1 MIANVTSGCGLPKP
15 NTTASTITLWYTQSL
30 TTDTMP
36 IICCFHI
43 KQFAISS
50 AIASRAFPEIPF
62 PVWSWTGN
70 NACFV
75 TAVFMWMICI
85 LNICFINCI
94 RCTFTI
100 AGGVIRIIAEWCI
113 NSYYNLGIQ
122 SVQPIYTE
130 EQSITSSHRPSDP
143 TYHGGSYTFPET
155 YNGKKF
161 LCILLT
167 SVTYDPGVSTTT
179 KITITN
185 NGSSISFYT
194 SHSNGTIK
202 FKGIYI

>member
-36 IICCFHI
+36 IICWFHI

-100 AGGVIRIIAEWCI
+100 AGGVIRIIVFLGEKGI
-113 NSYYNLGIQ
+113 NSYYTKGYVSWSFVYKKSSGIEF
-122 SVQPIYTE
+122 T
-130 EQSITSSHRPSDP
+130 
-143 TYHGGSYTFPET
+143 PELF
-155 YNGKKF
+155 N
-161 LCILLT
+161 I
-167 SVTYDPGVSTTT
+167 
-179 KITITN
+179 N
-185 NGSSISFYT
+185 
-194 SHSNGTIK
+194 
-202 FKGIYI
+202 